1 MAQVEGDHSP
11 SFSSRTSHS
20 SRATWPVTPG
30 DRAVVYRPELGSV
43 ETATP
48 RATAPPAGV
57 PERAE
62 AVSGVGFTGWRWI
75 VEQPDASTLEVL
87 HGWQG
92 AVVPQAVVQAV
103 AEYGPLLVFDV
114 DSTLIRQEVIE
125 LLAAH
130 ASREEEVTAVTE
142 AAMRGELD
150 FADSLHHR
158 VRALANL
165 DVSVIDEVVERV
177 EFQPGAVDLIRAVN
191 QAGGAACAV
200 SGGFSQVLAP
210 LAQQAGL
217 WHHRANELEVVDGVL
232 TGKVVGEVVDRTVKR
247 RSLEAWAQ
255 QRGVPREAVVAIG
268 DGANDIDMLQAAGY
282 AVAFCAKP
290 ALRPHADCELDVPT
304 LDVIRV
310 LLGQ

>member
-1 MAQVEGDHSP
+1 MAQVERDHSP
-11 SFSSRTSHS
+11 SSSSRNSHS
-20 SRATWPVTPG
+20 SRVTWSVAPG
-30 DRAVVYRPELGSV
+30 DRVVVYRAELESA
-43 ETATP
+43 ETATSQ
-48 RATAPPAGV
+48 ATVSPAGV

-62 AVSGVGFTGWRWI
+62 AVSGVGFAGWRWI
-75 VEQPDASTLEVL
+75 VEQPETSTVEVL

-92 AVVPQAVVQAV
+92 AVVPHAVVQAM
-103 AEYGPLLVFDV
+103 AEYDPLLVFDV

-130 ASREEEVTAVTE
+130 AGREEEVAAVTE

-165 DVSVIDEVVERV
+165 DVSVIDEVVESV
-177 EFQPGAVDLIRAVN
+177 EFQPGALDLIRAVT

-217 WHHRANELEVVDGVL
+217 WRHRANELEVVEGVL

-247 RSLEAWAQ
+247 TSLEAWAQ
-255 QRGVPREAVVAIG
+255 QRGVPREAVVAVG

-290 ALRPHADCELDVPT
+290 ALRSHADCELDVRS